1 MKCGISSICVF
12 LKIDVI
18 SGASDPAPTPVDFNY
33 INLPVMN
40 STCGL
45 ELIVRRHTAGSGGL
59 SDIDTRHQLV
69 TGQCHLYSGE
79 RRDGVIRKCDREGEG
94 GRGAPAGVEL

>member
-45 ELIVRRHTAGSGGL
+45 ELIVRRHTAGIAVVSL
-59 SDIDTRHQLV
+59 ILIRDT
-69 TGQCHLYSGE
+69 SW
-79 RRDGVIRKCDREGEG
+79 
-94 GRGAPAGVEL
+94 

>member
-45 ELIVRRHTAGSGGL
+45 QLIVRRHTGGRP
-59 SDIDTRHQLV
+59 DIDTRHQLV

-79 RRDGVIRKCDREGEG
+79 WRETE
-94 GRGAPAGVEL
+94 